1 MYSGGERER
10 GRQGEE
16 GEEEEEKGLEGEE
29 TRLEVVTRESR

>member
-10 GRQGEE
+10 GRQGKE
-16 GEEEEEKGLEGEE
+16 GEEEEKGLEGEE